1 MRESCVMVPFTYMEL
16 QRKYPHDSP
25 CNHCYYH
32 QYGCPNV
39 KSFTIRLHKFI
50 AIEKDADEL
59 PKCGIWCKNCKDR
72 SGKIF
77 HKTLFNGRFAFA
89 VRCPRCGG
97 EFVLYESKVRQEYTG
112 FINGNGEFVSP
123 NSYGTSKPTVK
134 PIVKPVSVPQEKNIV
149 YSSRS
154 TNEPTA
160 MEIALRKAG
169 LL

>member
-1 MRESCVMVPFTYMEL
+1 MRESCVMVPYSYMEL

-32 QYGCPNV
+32 QYGCPDV
-39 KSFTIRLHKFI
+39 QSFTINIRKYI
-50 AIEKDADEL
+50 AIEKDASEL

-72 SGKIF
+72 SGKVF
-77 HKTLFNGRFAFA
+77 HQTILNSRKAFA
-89 VRCPRCGG
+89 VRCSRCGE

-112 FINGNGEFVSP
+112 FVNGKGDFVYPSRYSAKVP
-123 NSYGTSKPTVK
+123 AAK
-134 PIVKPVSVPQEKNIV
+134 PICKPVSVPEEKEIV
-149 YSSRS
+149 CSSQS
-154 TNEPTA
+154 AKQPTA